1 MKIFRLTLLF
11 AAAAL
16 LSSSCQKHFISD
28 AEVREAVHKA
38 FEERRA
44 HFTQGDIFAIFDQG
58 KMTSEERGAMEF
70 LYSAMSSADMGDYEG
85 DIRNHFY
92 SCQAGV
98 SVGSVLIDGSIGA
111 CPSIRANYN
120 QGNIYKDDFWEVWQ
134 NRYEVYRDREWK
146 RTGICADCNMFR
158 YCQGNGMHLR
168 DNNGSLL
175 NCNLKKLYEKE

>member
-28 AEVREAVHKA
+28 AEVREAVYNA

-44 HFTQGDIFAIFDQG
+44 HFTQGDIFAIFDEG

-85 DIRNHFY
+85 EY
-92 SCQAGV
+92 SSTMCVCRCAHV
-98 SVGSVLIDGSIGA
+98 SRWRGA
-111 CPSIRANYN
+111 RMCP
-120 QGNIYKDDFWEVWQ
+120 K
-134 NRYEVYRDREWK
+134 
-146 RTGICADCNMFR
+146 ICSATSC
-158 YCQGNGMHLR
+158 YP
-168 DNNGSLL
+168 
-175 NCNLKKLYEKE
+175 